1 MKTGSVVL
9 YVVGIIFFAVAALNA
24 SKAPNTQYLIGTF
37 LPGLV
42 CIIIGLSLGKN
53 RKREADALAAD
64 EIPEVIPVDDD
75 SFQTLLQANRKR
87 ANFFKL
93 NANLGIFGGIALMFL
108 AGIFAQ
114 AQAEEGGFPTAWV
127 ISLAGLG
134 WIIWGC
140 VSYMRWKG
148 QSGWFGFLG
157 YLFLLGLVILVFF
170 PNRRKRLLQKQGPM
184 DIREVEALTQQDR
197 VRGFRYLLTL
207 IPVGI
212 FAVFFGCFL
221 FFLRSDIKAADW
233 QLFAPEGM
241 GFQVL
246 MPGTPQL
253 EEKIQETPAGPVEL
267 RKYTVWSRGKSEFFM
282 VVSIRYPEEIG
293 RNLGGTK
300 KLLELGRQDVLAAS
314 KGQIKDQR
322 SAIISGRPALQ
333 LELLPPTNHA
343 TRVRVVATEN
353 QVYQANATVSR
364 IRSTSDDVQKFLDSF
379 QLTSKRVMV
388 PEF

>member
-1 MKTGSVVL
+1 MKTGSVVF
-9 YVVGIIFFAVAALNA
+9 YVVGIIFFAVAVLNA
-24 SKAPNTQYLIGTF
+24 SKAPNTQYLVGSF

-53 RKREADALAAD
+53 KKPEADALTSD

-75 SFQTLLQANRKR
+75 PFQTLLQANRKR
-87 ANFFKL
+87 ASFFKL
-93 NANLGIFGGIALMFL
+93 NANLGILGGIALLFL

-127 ISLAGLG
+127 ISLAGLA

-148 QSGWFGFLG
+148 YSGWFGFLG

-170 PNRRKRLLQKQGPM
+170 PNRRRRLLQKQEPK
-184 DIREVEALTQQDR
+184 DIRQVEALTQQDR
-197 VRGFRYLLTL
+197 MPGFQYLLTL
-207 IPVGI
+207 IPIGV
-212 FAVFFGCFL
+212 FAVFFGFFL

-233 QLFAPEGM
+233 QPFAPEGM

-246 MPGTPQL
+246 MPGTPEL
-253 EEKIQETPAGPVEL
+253 EEKIQETPAGPIEL
-267 RKYTVWSRGKSEFFM
+267 RKYTVWSRGKKEFFM
-282 VVSIRYPEEIG
+282 VVSIRYPEEVS

-300 KLLELGRQDVLAAS
+300 RTLELGRQDVLAAT
-314 KGQIKDQR
+314 KGQIKSQR
-322 SAIISGRPALQ
+322 SIMISGRTGLE
-333 LELLPPTNHA
+333 LELLPPTNH
-343 TRVRVVATEN
+343 TSRVRVVATEN
-353 QVYQANATVSR
+353 QVHQANATVSR
-364 IRSTSDDVQKFLDSF
+364 IRSNSDDVQKFLDSF
-379 QLTSKRVMV
+379 QLTSKPVIA